1 MGKYFLK
8 YPKSSISNAR
18 KLRREMT
25 IAEQKL
31 WARLRNNLM
40 GVHFRRQVPFGRY
53 ILDFFS
59 LKAKLVIELDG
70 SQHYTDGGL
79 AKDAIR
85 DAFLRENGLT
95 VLRFS
100 DHEFLT
106 NTYGVLQVIYE
117 HVHSAEINKDDEKNK

>member
-1 MGKYFLK
+1 MTD
-8 YPKSSISNAR
+8 AER
-18 KLRREMT
+18 KL
-25 IAEQKL
+25 
-31 WARLRNNLM
+31 WSRLRNNQM
-40 GVHFRRQVPFGRY
+40 GVHFRRQVPFGKY

-70 SQHYTDGGL
+70 SQHYTDEGL

-85 DAFLRENGLT
+85 DAFLRENGLI

-106 NTYGVLQVIYE
+106 NTYGVMQVIYE
-117 HVHSAEINKDDEKNK
+117 HVHSDEIKNDAEKDK

>member
-1 MGKYFLK
+1 
-8 YPKSSISNAR
+8 
-18 KLRREMT
+18 MT
-25 IAEQKL
+25 DTERKL
-31 WARLRNNLM
+31 WAKLRNNQM
-40 GVHFRRQVPFGRY
+40 GVHFRRQVPLGRY
-53 ILDFFS
+53 FLDFFS

-70 SQHYTDGGL
+70 SQHYTDEGL

-85 DAFLRENGLT
+85 DAFLKDNGLT

-117 HVHSAEINKDDEKNK
+117 HVQYAEINNDDETK

>member
-1 MGKYFLK
+1 
-8 YPKSSISNAR
+8 
-18 KLRREMT
+18 
-25 IAEQKL
+25 
-31 WARLRNNLM
+31 M
-40 GVHFRRQVPFGRY
+40 GVHFRRQVPFGKY

-70 SQHYTDGGL
+70 SQHYTDEGL

-85 DAFLRENGLT
+85 DAFLRDNGLT

-117 HVHSAEINKDDEKNK
+117 QVHSAEINNDDETK